1 MEAQQAVPTG
11 CPDEEILTDAAA
23 VGNATGRLLNWRSL
37 VPHPEWAKARA
48 VGLGVGNRPSGW
60 NAWVTFSIADG
71 ANQHGDADA
80 TDRNE
85 IAAA

>member
-1 MEAQQAVPTG
+1 MNARQTVPTG

-60 NAWVTFSIADG
+60 NAWVTFAISPMAP
-71 ANQHGDADA
+71 AS
-80 TDRNE
+80 TVTK
-85 IAAA
+85 